1 MDHGT
6 VQSEVNSASSGRWLR
21 WIGRAAVLVGLV
33 FVIWRAVHAWDGMR
47 NALMATS
54 LTSVGAATLLYV
66 CGALLLALSWPL
78 LLRAFAGSQVPIRPL
93 LVLHLQSQLSKY
105 LPGGIFH
112 FAHRHLASRS
122 WDVPHR
128 RLLLATATESALL
141 VIAAGLIAST
151 LGGQPRLATLAPWL
165 PTALAWLP
173 GSLLVAWL
181 LVWIWHG
188 YWARWLRK
196 SIRWVSLPVVTLLDL
211 VFFVLASIAFWL
223 LLPYQVAPLAE
234 TAAWLCLAWMAGYLV
249 PGAPGGLG
257 VREAVLLLGLAP
269 TVGEPSALAAA
280 LSYRMVTVLAD
291 AVCAGLGHAWGAGQ
305 DASS

>member
-1 MDHGT
+1 MAGLGF
-6 VQSEVNSASSGRWLR
+6 VVW
-21 WIGRAAVLVGLV
+21 RAAQT
-33 FVIWRAVHAWDGMR
+33 WDGMR
-47 NALMATS
+47 DALLAISLSS
-54 LTSVGAATLLYV
+54 LTAAALLYA
-66 CGALLLALSWPL
+66 CGALVLALVWPL
-78 LLRAFAGSQVPIRPL
+78 LLRAFGGSRVPIRPL
-93 LVLHLQSQLSKY
+93 LVLHLQAQLSKY
-105 LPGGIFH
+105 LPGGVFH

-141 VIAAGLIAST
+141 VIAAGMIAST

-173 GSLLVAWL
+173 GALLVAWL

-196 SIRWVSLPVVTLLDL
+196 STRWVSLPIVTLLDL
-211 VFFVLASIAFWL
+211 MFFALASIAFWL
-223 LLPYQVAPLAE
+223 LLPHQAAPLAG

-269 TVGEPSALAAA
+269 MVGEPGALAAA
-280 LSYRMVTVLAD
+280 VSYRMVTVLSD
-291 AVCAGLGHAWGAGQ
+291 VMCAGLGQAWGPGQ